1 MCASKNTVYL
11 WLVPWALTFGAAL
24 FFFSHLLVFQ
34 LLIKERREEEG
45 SSSNQPELEM
55 FLLALRDMLI
65 EEPMLYL
72 CDSQLLLKAVNIWI
86 GKGGK
91 ATLVGALDADIL
103 TAAIVRYFER
113 ELQREQQLSGSK

>member
-1 MCASKNTVYL
+1 
-11 WLVPWALTFGAAL
+11 VPWALTFGAAL
-24 FFFSHLLVFQ
+24 FFFNHLLVFQ